1 MYTIKQMKITR
12 PYTIEFQFNDET
24 VAELNFEE
32 KLHQWSQGNRE
43 SLAGQLLDL
52 ETFNSVRW
60 DPEWETIYWPNGFD
74 LCPDC
79 IYHWSTGVPFPD
91 YVLEYDR
98 KQEKTSLNERELV
111 NV

>member
-1 MYTIKQMKITR
+1 MYTIKQMRITR
-12 PYTIEFQFNDET
+12 PYTIEFRFNDET
-24 VAELNFEE
+24 VAEMDFEE

-52 ETFNSVRW
+52 KTFNSVQW

-79 IYHWSTGVPFPD
+79 IYHWSTGIPFPD
-91 YVLEYDR
+91 YVLEYER
-98 KQEKTSLNERELV
+98 KQEKTSLRERELL

>member
-1 MYTIKQMKITR
+1 MYTIKQIRMIR

-24 VAELNFEE
+24 VAELDFEG
-32 KLHQWSQGNRE
+32 KLQQWSQGNRE

-52 ETFNSVRW
+52 ETFNSVQL
-60 DPEWETIYWPNGFD
+60 DTEWGTIYWPNGFD

-79 IYHWSTGVPFPD
+79 LYHWSTGIPFPD
-91 YVLEYDR
+91 YVLEYEQ
-98 KQEKTSLNERELV
+98 KQERTSLKEHELV